1 MHSLSVANTLAHSHT
16 QLYTDHYRRCP
27 QANAAN
33 MSWGAETV
41 LSDIF
46 LLQFL
51 RRFRKI
57 YLPYFCFWS
66 PDGGY
71 HHKPLF
77 VRRWIYDAD
86 VWIMYVNNVC
96 HPCYMLYN
104 LRRAIKLYYCCVA
117 TVHKISQSYAVTQS
131 PNSRL
136 WGTIFFNLRW
146 LRWKFSK
153 TSRLSSA
160 NTHIYARTR
169 THAHRGALTQEYV
182 PNEYRTENAWFL
194 WKT

>member
-1 MHSLSVANTLAHSHT
+1 
-16 QLYTDHYRRCP
+16 
-27 QANAAN
+27 
-33 MSWGAETV
+33 
-41 LSDIF
+41 
-46 LLQFL
+46 
-51 RRFRKI
+51 
-57 YLPYFCFWS
+57 
-66 PDGGY
+66 
-71 HHKPLF
+71 
-77 VRRWIYDAD
+77 
-86 VWIMYVNNVC
+86 MYVNNVC

-194 WKT
+194 WKTYVADKIISYGWTKITTMLIRILEYIWQSYDDKTERKFFYVAVIHVHTPTSNSTEEEIDIFY